1 MTPKSKQRF
10 RWFSSVLVWELD
22 QCQTPLES
30 LKRASGGGASSS
42 GRDSSR
48 DGSGS
53 GGGGSGRGRKWL
65 KARRSLSLFNDCAVA

>member
-10 RWFSSVLVWELD
+10 RLFSSVLVWELD